1 MHIIKYKYLTKHIN
15 GTIYKNKKKRAGIM
29 ENSSTPS
36 VMVWSA
42 LRVLLVALIFIAPVF
57 VAFSIFFWL

>member
-1 MHIIKYKYLTKHIN
+1 
-15 GTIYKNKKKRAGIM
+15 M

-42 LRVLLVALIFIAPVF
+42 LRVLLAALICMAPIFIA
-57 VAFSIFFWL
+57 FSVLFWLWILFSKTNYTWLWCY

>member
-1 MHIIKYKYLTKHIN
+1 
-15 GTIYKNKKKRAGIM
+15 M

-42 LRVLLVALIFIAPVF
+42 LRVLLAALICMAPIF
-57 VAFSIFFWL
+57 VAFSILFWL

>member
-1 MHIIKYKYLTKHIN
+1 
-15 GTIYKNKKKRAGIM
+15 M

-57 VAFSIFFWL
+57 LAFSIFFGFKI

>member
-1 MHIIKYKYLTKHIN
+1 INKWKYRISSVYDILK
-15 GTIYKNKKKRAGIM
+15 KNKKRAGNM

-42 LRVLLVALIFIAPVF
+42 LRVLLAALICMTPIF
-57 VAFSIFFWL
+57 VAFSILFWL

>member
-1 MHIIKYKYLTKHIN
+1 
-15 GTIYKNKKKRAGIM
+15 M

-42 LRVLLVALIFIAPVF
+42 LRVLLVALIFIVPVF
-57 VAFSIFFWL
+57 LAFSVLFWL

>member
-1 MHIIKYKYLTKHIN
+1 MIFFKKII
-15 GTIYKNKKKRAGIM
+15 KKRAGIM

-42 LRVLLVALIFIAPVF
+42 VRVLVVALIFTAPVF
-57 VAFSIFFWL
+57 VGFSILFWL

>member
-1 MHIIKYKYLTKHIN
+1 MVLYTKKI
-15 GTIYKNKKKRAGIM
+15 KRAGIM

-57 VAFSIFFWL
+57 LAFSILFWL

>member
-1 MHIIKYKYLTKHIN
+1 
-15 GTIYKNKKKRAGIM
+15 M

-42 LRVLLVALIFIAPVF
+42 LRVLLVALIFIAPV
-57 VAFSIFFWL
+57 VLAFSIFFWL

>member
-1 MHIIKYKYLTKHIN
+1 
-15 GTIYKNKKKRAGIM
+15 M

-42 LRVLLVALIFIAPVF
+42 LRVILVALIFIAPVF
-57 VAFSIFFWL
+57 LAFSILFWL